1 MHDLE
6 SAGVRE
12 PGVIFI
18 ASETAVL
25 NVQANLQPVNDTQVR
40 LTQEQQ
46 ADRAAQL
53 QRTMALLVHASACNQ
68 TNCVSSNCAKVKAL
82 FQHAV
87 TCLRKVSGGCHLCRS
102 APTDEMDFCLG
113 AKQTT

>member
-1 MHDLE
+1 MSISTL
-6 SAGVRE
+6 
-12 PGVIFI
+12 
-18 ASETAVL
+18 
-25 NVQANLQPVNDTQVR
+25 QANLQPVNDTQVR

-102 APTDEMDFCLG
+102 APTAVASSRNWC
-113 AKQTT
+113 KYRH